1 MKAVILAAGR
11 GKRMRPLTLNLPKP
25 LVKVRGKT
33 FLEHILDALPD
44 AVDEVI
50 VVIGYKGV
58 LIKKFLGNAY
68 GDKKIIYAVNDRIAT
83 GNARSLLITRK
94 YFKRHERF
102 MIIYGDEPVIKKE
115 VSGCLKSRFSWLT
128 RYYEKP
134 EESAP
139 ATLLGDRIIDVK
151 EKPRHPAS
159 NFVVGGVMVVSAD
172 IFRYKPVKHG
182 NGEYYITSMMK
193 KFIKDHCVIS
203 VPGRDNL
210 SFSTAQDVDKY
221 NKSK

>member
-11 GKRMRPLTLNLPKP
+11 GKRMRPLTLDLPKP
-25 LVKVRGKT
+25 LVRVRGKT
-33 FLEHILDALPD
+33 FLEHILDALP
-44 AVDEVI
+44 ATVDEVI
-50 VVIGYKGV
+50 IVIGYKGA
-58 LIKKFLGNAY
+58 LIKKFLGSAY

-94 YFKRHERF
+94 YFKKHERF
-102 MIIYGDEPVIKKE
+102 IIIYGDELVIKKE
-115 VSGCLKSRFSWLT
+115 VNDCLRHRFSWLT

-139 ATLLGDRIIDVK
+139 ATLLGNRIVDVK

-159 NFVVGGVMVVSAD
+159 NFVVGGVMVVDAD
-172 IFRYKPVKHG
+172 IFKCRPVKHR
-182 NGEYYITSMMK
+182 NGEYFITSMMK
-193 KFIKDHCVIS
+193 KFIKEHRVIS
-203 VPGRDNL
+203 APGRDDL
-210 SFSTAQDVDKY
+210 SFSTAQDVDRY